1 MAYIKS
7 LFTTLFQKISSVILS
22 ALIALGLVAGDVSGE
37 ITGAQ
42 GSSIKFKDSESL
54 IMSAVLLADTHI
66 KNDGITIE
74 VLQHAVSD
82 INSSGADFDALVIA
96 GDITDKGDTASY
108 NLTWS
113 NLEKIENIGVILP
126 VIGNHDVR
134 QAFETAKTQI
144 TAKAG
149 EYTKKEITE
158 PYYSY
163 DVNGYTFIIMG
174 SDAPT
179 GDGANISEEQ
189 LAFLDSELQRATK
202 SGKPAFVVCHFPLA
216 DTHGLPD
223 VWRSG
228 GDIGA
233 QSDDVREILTKYK
246 NVFYINGHLHTGI
259 YSDSMQVLNKD
270 NNVYSVNLPAYGQ
283 PNAKGNFKNTG
294 IGVYVEV
301 YENEVVFT
309 ARNFQEGIALDGY
322 SKAFE
327 IKG

>member
-7 LFTTLFQKISSVILS
+7 LFSTLFQKISSVVMS
-22 ALIALGLVAGDVSGE
+22 VLIALGLVVGDVSGD

-42 GSSIKFKDSESL
+42 SSPLKFKDSENL

-82 INSSGADFDALVIA
+82 INKSGADFDALVIA

-108 NLTWS
+108 NLVWN
-113 NLEKIENIGVILP
+113 NLEKIENLGVILP
-126 VIGNHDVR
+126 AIGNHDVR
-134 QAFETAKTQI
+134 QTFEA
-144 TAKAG
+144 AKAQISAKAT

-163 DVNGYTFIIMG
+163 DVKGYTFIIMG
-174 SDAPT
+174 SDAPAS
-179 GDGANISEEQ
+179 DGANISEEQ
-189 LAFLDSELQRATK
+189 LAFLDAELQRATE
-202 SGKPAFVVCHFPLA
+202 SGKPAFVVCHFPLV

-223 VWRSG
+223 VWRNG

-233 QSDDVREILTKYK
+233 QSNEVKEILTEYK

-259 YSDSMQVLNKD
+259 YSASIQALSKD

-283 PNAKGNFKNTG
+283 PNAKGVFKNTG
-294 IGVYVEV
+294 IGVYMEV
-301 YENEVVFT
+301 YEDEVVFT
-309 ARNFQEGIALDGY
+309 ARNFQESLALDGY

-327 IKG
+327 IK